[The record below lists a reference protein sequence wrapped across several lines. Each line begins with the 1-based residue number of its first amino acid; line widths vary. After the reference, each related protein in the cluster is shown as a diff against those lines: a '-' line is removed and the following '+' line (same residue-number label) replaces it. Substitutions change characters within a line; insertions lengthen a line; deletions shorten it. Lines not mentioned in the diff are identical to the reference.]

1 MRESRA
7 AIRSQRS
14 PHPAVVAAWGVVALL
29 CILAALPRAQDAGR
43 VREVSIVADN
53 FAFAPARIEVRQN
66 DIVRITFR
74 AADIP
79 HAFAIDDYRIA
90 KRAAVGQTIVFE
102 FRADRAGT
110 FPIYCSLTADARC
123 KRMRGELVVQP

>member
-1 MRESRA
+1 MRHSRT

-14 PHPAVVAAWGVVALL
+14 FHSAVVAAWGVVVLL
-29 CILAALPRAQDAGR
+29 FVLAALARAQDAGR
-43 VREVSIVADN
+43 VREVSVVGDN
-53 FAFAPARIEVRQN
+53 FAFAPVRIEVRQN

-90 KRAAVGQTIVFE
+90 KRAGVGQTIVFE

-110 FPIYCSLTADARC
+110 FPIYCSLTSDERC
-123 KRMRGELVVQP
+123 KRMKGELVVR